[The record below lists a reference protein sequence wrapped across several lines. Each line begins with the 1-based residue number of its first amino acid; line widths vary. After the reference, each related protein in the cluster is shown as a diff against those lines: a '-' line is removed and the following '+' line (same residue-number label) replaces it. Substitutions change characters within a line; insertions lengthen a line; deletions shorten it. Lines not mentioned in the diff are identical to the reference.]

1 MEQGPTYGLDWSVTG
16 STASLCWECIHEIW
30 KNLPHTIK
38 QKSGATLISLT
49 VIAFITVSFLH
60 LRWSFYLKI
69 ECVLI
74 SFWDL
79 FHSKTA
85 ANTHKRKKKKLFKT
99 LRLYL
104 VHKAFVEYITIF
116 FVKHLVPTYKVNIW
130 EVHFARW
137 RERDCGG
144 ELLLTESKVLLPNPR
159 KVLGEKKK
167 KSQNASARVI
177 LQSFNPN
184 FPL

>member
-16 STASLCWECIHEIW
+16 STALVYAENVYMKFGRICLIQSN
-30 KNLPHTIK
+30 KNQI
-38 QKSGATLISLT
+38 ATLISLT

-85 ANTHKRKKKKLFKT
+85 ANTHKRKKKLFKT

-104 VHKAFVEYITIF
+104 VHKALLNTLPYSLSSTWFQHTRW
-116 FVKHLVPTYKVNIW
+116 IW
-130 EVHFARW
+130 EVHLLDGEREIVGRAFA
-137 RERDCGG
+137 
-144 ELLLTESKVLLPNPR
+144 PR
-159 KVLGEKKK
+159 IQGIIAKPQKSPWGKKK
-167 KSQNASARVI
+167 I
-177 LQSFNPN
+177 TEC
-184 FPL
+184 

>member
-1 MEQGPTYGLDWSVTG
+1 M
-16 STASLCWECIHEIW
+16 
-30 KNLPHTIK
+30 
-38 QKSGATLISLT
+38 
-49 VIAFITVSFLH
+49 SFLH

-116 FVKHLVPTYKVNIW
+116 FVKHLVPIYKVNIRK
-130 EVHFARW
+130 VDFARW
-137 RERDCGG
+137 RERNWDRVS
-144 ELLLTESKVLLPNPR
+144 EPLTIEPKAQLPNPR
-159 KVLGEKKK
+159 KMLEKNYRILVPEPSYSHLVEKLL
-167 KSQNASARVI
+167 NASAGGI
-177 LQSFNPN
+177 LESPN
-184 FPL
+184 VVFPP

>member
-1 MEQGPTYGLDWSVTG
+1 M
-16 STASLCWECIHEIW
+16 
-30 KNLPHTIK
+30 
-38 QKSGATLISLT
+38 
-49 VIAFITVSFLH
+49 SFLH

-144 ELLLTESKVLLPNPR
+144 ELLLTESKVVLPNPR
-159 KVLGEKKK
+159 KVLGGKKNHRVLVPEWSYSHLIQTFHYRDAK
-167 KSQNASARVI
+167 AEAETERESAWLLDAWNKASASQG
-177 LQSFNPN
+177 LN
-184 FPL
+184 F